1 MPRKARMLLLDGE
14 IEAAAGAVVGAQN
27 QHHIFVADS
36 AAQGFFVTHQCHGM
50 DGVQT
55 LYQTFRVVLALIQS
69 HEANHAPQDAGA
81 EGVGVAL
88 PATRQHG
95 QGFFV
100 EVCTVGLVF
109 LKGRADADNLP
120 LCAVVVQPQLQAG
133 TFGGIEKSN
142 GLGIFNDSF
151 TLCGKV
157 DSGGAGVDV
166 DSSSGASS
174 SDVLASGSGAA
185 TAGGVFCFGAGG
197 FSGFG
202 SLALQIAATS
212 AGRSS
217 GGARATDA
225 ISAAVGLTSPE
236 STFCRVPGTASSAA
250 STPFANCS
258 ARITVF
264 RPIPFSE
271 AILSQVRFSFWL
283 LPFW

>member
-1 MPRKARMLLLDGE
+1 MLLLDGE

-142 GLGIFNDSF
+142 GLGILADQRSAKF
-151 TLCGKV
+151 C
-157 DSGGAGVDV
+157 
-166 DSSSGASS
+166 
-174 SDVLASGSGAA
+174 ASGQRPGNACLFGKEDGFFLFCQPGVHLA
-185 TAGGVFCFGAGG
+185 DDREVCTAVHG
-197 FSGFG
+197 FSGHKGVLTIEHMKTATQSFFIV
-202 SLALQIAATS
+202 SMMALAATF
-212 AGRSS
+212 GWVR
-217 GGARATDA
+217 TMN
-225 ISAAVGLTSPE
+225 PE
-236 STFCRVPGTASSAA
+236 
-250 STPFANCS
+250 
-258 ARITVF
+258 
-264 RPIPFSE
+264 
-271 AILSQVRFSFWL
+271 
-283 LPFW
+283 